1 MTKKEA
7 AKRKADWSKA
17 LAEGRVVRY
26 NDGMQLRSF
35 ASVEE
40 AKEFL
45 KIVIEMDKNAIR
57 VQV

>member
-26 NDGMQLRSF
+26 NNGMQLRSF
-35 ASVEE
+35 ASIVEAE
-40 AKEFL
+40 DFL
-45 KIVIEMDKNAIR
+45 KIVREMDKNAIR

>member
-1 MTKKEA
+1 
-7 AKRKADWSKA
+7 
-17 LAEGRVVRY
+17 
-26 NDGMQLRSF
+26 MQLRSF